1 MHEYQDPE
9 RDELVKRFRD
19 YLSENRKDNSFNEND
34 IIEIFDYAGDL
45 NDDYVRAEAL
55 FYGARYY
62 PNSDELCQRRLLF
75 YNDNMEDVAGQ
86 YLADHGGD
94 SPDAPLLQ
102 RLISI
107 ELTHTDTDDAIIKFE
122 KLINKSSHV
131 MNDEETIRFV
141 DTAGKCGCLDWVY
154 DNLQTIGKHT
164 SNYICLVYEL
174 AMSYIDIH
182 DYTNLES
189 LFETL
194 VSEKPFEISYW
205 ESLLIAQL
213 ENKDTQIE
221 KLEDTIETILAMDP
235 TDEDALKAKAKIEYD
250 NNCTPEKLSE
260 IASLAPDCIDI
271 QRLYIRT
278 YINSIDKKDAIKYLQ
293 DRILNNDCPI
303 AAVIEYL
310 EFDSRSANAFIRRN
324 FTTDPIET
332 ISLQDWYAILFCLNN
347 ASAKAKFNLTDTIIS
362 YYDDEIPY
370 WWKQAYLINAFYLGK
385 YDIIV
390 DRFKPT
396 ELDNIDKIELLTML
410 VYCLAKTGN
419 FSSALTISLTVFFK
433 PKEFWFEQSGTD
445 LYENLLFGDAK
456 DIRQDILIERCR
468 EILKEITAR
477 IEDAMIED
485 KTPNFKDYNP
495 FVSKE

>member
-9 RDELVKRFRD
+9 RDDLVKRFRD
-19 YLSENRKDNSFNEND
+19 YLSENRKDNSFNEDD

-62 PNSDELCQRRLLF
+62 PNNDELSQRRLLF
-75 YNDNMEDVAGQ
+75 YNDNMQDVAVR

-94 SPDAPLLQ
+94 SPEASFMQ
-102 RLISI
+102 RLVSI
-107 ELTHTDTDDAIIKFE
+107 ELTHTDADNAIEKFE
-122 KLINKSSHV
+122 KLINEPSYL

-141 DTAGKCGCLDWVY
+141 DTAGKCGCLDWIY
-154 DNLQTIGKHT
+154 DNLQTIAKHT
-164 SNYICLVYEL
+164 SNYICLIYEL

-182 DYTNLES
+182 DFTNLES
-189 LFETL
+189 LFEAL

-213 ENKDTQIE
+213 ENKDTKIE

-235 TDEDALKAKAKIEYD
+235 TDEEALKAKAKIEYD
-250 NNCTPEKLSE
+250 NNCTPEKLYE
-260 IASLAPDCIDI
+260 IASLAPDCVDI

-293 DRILNNDCPI
+293 DRISNNDCPI

-324 FTTDPIET
+324 FATDPIET
-332 ISLQDWYAILFCLNN
+332 ISLQDWYAILVCLNN
-347 ASAKAKFNLTDTIIS
+347 AGAKAKFNLTDTIIS
-362 YYDDEIPY
+362 NYDDEIPY
-370 WWKQAYLINAFYLGK
+370 WWKQAHLINAFYLGK

-390 DRFKPT
+390 SGFNPT
-396 ELDNIDKIELLTML
+396 ELYNIDNIEFLTML

-419 FSSALTISLTVFFK
+419 FTSALTICLTAYFK
-433 PKEFWFEQSGTD
+433 PKEFWLVPSGND
-445 LYENLLFGDAK
+445 SYENLLFGDAK
-456 DIRQDILIERCR
+456 DLGQDILIERCR
-468 EILKEITAR
+468 EILKEIAAR
-477 IEDAMIED
+477 IEEAISDD
-485 KTPNFKDYNP
+485 KTPDFKDYNP
-495 FVSKE
+495 FVSKD

>member
-9 RDELVKRFRD
+9 RDDLVKRFRD
-19 YLSENRKDNSFNEND
+19 YLSENRKDNLFNEDD

-55 FYGARYY
+55 FYGIRYY
-62 PNSDELCQRRLLF
+62 PNNDELCQRRLLF
-75 YNDNMEDVAGQ
+75 YNDNMKDVAGQ

-102 RLISI
+102 RLVSI
-107 ELTHTDTDDAIIKFE
+107 ELSHTDADDAIEKFE
-122 KLINKSSHV
+122 KLINESSYV

-154 DNLQTIGKHT
+154 DNLNTIAKHT
-164 SNYICLVYEL
+164 SNYIVLVYEL
-174 AMSYIDIH
+174 AMSYIDIN
-182 DYTNLES
+182 DNTNLES

-213 ENKDTQIE
+213 KNEDTKIE
-221 KLEDTIETILAMDP
+221 TLEDTIETILAIDP
-235 TDEDALKAKAKIEYD
+235 TDEEALKAKARIEFS
-250 NNCTPEKLSE
+250 NNCTPDKLSE
-260 IASLAPDCIDI
+260 IASLAPDCVEI
-271 QRLYIRT
+271 QRYYIST

-293 DRILNNDCPI
+293 DRISNNHCPI

-324 FTTDPIET
+324 FTTDPIESIT
-332 ISLQDWYAILFCLNN
+332 LANWESILYCLQK
-347 ASAKAKFNLTDTIIS
+347 ASPTAKFNLTDTIIS
-362 YYDDEIPY
+362 NYDDETPY
-370 WWKQAYLINAFYLGK
+370 WWKQAYLLNAFYLGK

-390 DRFKPT
+390 DCFKPE
-396 ELDNIDKIELLTML
+396 ELDNIDNIEFLTML
-410 VYCLAKTGN
+410 VYCLAKTYN
-419 FSSALTISLTVFFK
+419 FVSALTTGLSAYFK
-433 PKEFWFEQSGTD
+433 PKEFWFVPSGTNP
-445 LYENLLFGDAK
+445 YEHLLFGDAK
-456 DIRQDILIERCR
+456 DIGQDILIERCR
-468 EILKEITAR
+468 EILKGIMSR
-477 IEDAMIED
+477 IEEAMLEGKAPD
-485 KTPNFKDYNP
+485 FKDYNP